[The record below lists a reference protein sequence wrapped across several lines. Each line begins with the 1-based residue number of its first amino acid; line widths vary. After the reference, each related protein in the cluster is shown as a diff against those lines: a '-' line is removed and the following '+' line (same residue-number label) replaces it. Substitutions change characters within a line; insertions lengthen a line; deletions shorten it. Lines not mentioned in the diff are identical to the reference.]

1 MPETL
6 RNDYSKRGKRT
17 GKQNSP
23 FYPEPKGK
31 FKPYE
36 ILLLCCL
43 PCQVFK
49 KLHTKKAGHLE
60 MKETSHWQAQALKDS
75 TDQRGLWTCRKNLL
89 VKSLC
94 KERSKMEGKQ
104 SRIFRGHWRGRENDY
119 ASSNGHYD
127 PRWPAHCGSRE
138 QPLYFG
144 MMGIPGSV
152 LIPPPG
158 FCDPSM
164 QWLMKSIGASGQ
176 QCRAK
181 Q

>member
-6 RNDYSKRGKRT
+6 RNDYSKRGRRK
-17 GKQNSP
+17 GKQNSL
-23 FYPEPKGK
+23 FYPEPQGK

-36 ILLLCCL
+36 IMLLCCL

-60 MKETSHWQAQALKDS
+60 MKETSHWPAQALKDS
-75 TDQRGLWTCRKNLL
+75 GDQRRLWTCRRNLL

-94 KERSKMEGKQ
+94 KERSKVESRQ
-104 SRIFRGHWRGRENDY
+104 SRIFRIFQGHWRGKENDY
-119 ASSNGHYD
+119 ASSND
-127 PRWPAHCGSRE
+127 HCGSRE

-152 LIPPPG
+152 LPPPG

-164 QWLMKSIGASGQ
+164 QWPMKSIGASGQ
-176 QCRAK
+176 RRRAE